1 MTGVLIMK
9 IMWRD
14 KERIPCD
21 DGSRDW
27 SCTDTNPGMPVT
39 PETKRE
45 DAADSP
51 TESTSEQR
59 PACSEIY
66 PLELR
71 VNKSAT
77 WFAVICDHLLY
88 SSLNYI
94 IQKLIHLYASINSI
108 LSMKSSGFLLM
119 FLKTRWKNCLEEF
132 NETVW
137 FLDKYQ

>member
-1 MTGVLIMK
+1 
-9 IMWRD
+9 
-14 KERIPCD
+14 
-21 DGSRDW
+21 
-27 SCTDTNPGMPVT
+27 MPVT

-77 WFAVICDHLLY
+77 
-88 SSLNYI
+88 
-94 IQKLIHLYASINSI
+94 
-108 LSMKSSGFLLM
+108 
-119 FLKTRWKNCLEEF
+119 
-132 NETVW
+132 
-137 FLDKYQ
+137 